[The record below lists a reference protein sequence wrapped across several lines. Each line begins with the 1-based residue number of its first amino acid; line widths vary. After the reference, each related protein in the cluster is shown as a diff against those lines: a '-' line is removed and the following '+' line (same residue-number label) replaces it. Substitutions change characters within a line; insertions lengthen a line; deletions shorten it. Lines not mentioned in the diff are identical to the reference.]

1 MQTKIMLQA
10 NGKSQRKKESAV
22 TLRRKIS
29 EYRDLLFRR
38 GWKNQRP
45 KVRLKSR
52 AEMRIF
58 DSLVEWCEEFEEIVG
73 KNQEKKYFDELIA
86 AGIDVNKAV
95 AENKAAMARAR

>member
-1 MQTKIMLQA
+1 MQIKSMLHA
-10 NGKSQRKKESAV
+10 NGKSQQKDDVAA
-22 TLRRKIS
+22 LRRKVA
-29 EYRDLLFRR
+29 EYRDALFRR

-52 AEMRIF
+52 SEMQIF
-58 DSLVEWCEEFEEIVG
+58 DSLVEWCEEFDEIVG

-95 AENKAAMARAR
+95 AANKAAMARVR